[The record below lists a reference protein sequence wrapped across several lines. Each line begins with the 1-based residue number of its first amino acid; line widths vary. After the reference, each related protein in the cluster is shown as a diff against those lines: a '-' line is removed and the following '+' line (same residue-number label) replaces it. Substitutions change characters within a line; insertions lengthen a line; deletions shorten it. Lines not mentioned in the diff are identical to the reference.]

1 MMGKDRKEE
10 IIMATLELAS
20 EIGLGSVSMSMIA
33 DKVGIRKPSLY
44 NHYGSREEIVEAMY
58 KYLRDKARKSMGST
72 MVDYGELLKGKTALE
87 VLQFVVG
94 NYQKMNEDKY
104 MQMFY
109 KVIYSERS
117 IDEMAAKIMVEETEK
132 MILATKQLFYAFQV
146 HGLLTFQNADM
157 SAVAFAMT
165 IHSLMDYMMDKN
177 TAKVMDD
184 SDSNDNIIGEYLQW
198 FCMENR

>member
-58 KYLRDKARKSMGST
+58 KYLRDKARESMGST

-117 IDEMAAKIMVEETEK
+117 IDGMAAKIMVEKTEK

-165 IHSLMDYMMDKN
+165 IHSLMDYRMDKN